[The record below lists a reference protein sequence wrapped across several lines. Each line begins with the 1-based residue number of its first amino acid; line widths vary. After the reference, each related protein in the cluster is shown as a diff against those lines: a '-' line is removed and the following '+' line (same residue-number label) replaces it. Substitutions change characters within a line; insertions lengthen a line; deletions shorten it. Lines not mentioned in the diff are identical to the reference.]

1 MDKIILI
8 AQQLAN
14 EGKTPNIAL
23 LKARLAKN
31 IPLPMIIQGLKMWQ
45 DNPNKEINR
54 PIEPTLIANTKTEM
68 SSFDL
73 LLEAKINT
81 MIAPLKDEITQL
93 KIELNALKESL

>member
-93 KIELNALKESL
+93 KTELNALKESL